1 MKKIAL
7 TLATLLSSSA
17 YAQGLYVGGTVGE
30 AQTLNASN
38 QAAWNN
44 SSYNPAFGALIG
56 YQFNRYFGVE
66 GAYTEAGKFGNNT
79 VSGKTDVATLEGV
92 GYLPLSNLLSL
103 YGKLGV
109 GSATSQS
116 VNSAAP
122 GYSGATRISSTYGLG
137 LQFRINAL
145 FSARIGYD
153 YYRSALNTP
162 DGTADFGSNAFTVGA
177 LYHF

>member
-7 TLATLLSSSA
+7 TLAFLLPSGA
-17 YAQGLYVGGTVGE
+17 YAQGLYIGGTMGE

-44 SSYNPAFGALIG
+44 SSYNSVFGALIG

-66 GAYTEAGKFGNNT
+66 GAYSEAGEFGNNA

-92 GYLPLSNLLSL
+92 GYLPLSNVLSL

-109 GSATSQS
+109 GSATTQS
-116 VNSAAP
+116 VSSARP
-122 GYSGATRISSTYGLG
+122 GYSGANRISSTYGLG
-137 LQFRINAL
+137 LQFNINAA
-145 FSARIGYD
+145 FSARFGYD